1 MMAFRFFG
9 IIKSFVC
16 LHQHLYCI
24 WHTLLTVLYD
34 HVGLAAG
41 LACIRLCTFMCV
53 YAHTNSKVKRVL
65 DTNTMTRIVH

>member
-1 MMAFRFFG
+1 MLILNYTKRTPKNHDPCCFLSGVAQMMAFRFCA

-24 WHTLLTVLYD
+24 WHTLLTVLYA

-41 LACIRLCTFMCV
+41 LARM
-53 YAHTNSKVKRVL
+53 RV
-65 DTNTMTRIVH
+65 